1 VSESCTLIDGVSKA
15 VDHHMRLFLGEQ
27 YLRLQTPLHCAS
39 ENMDDA
45 SRGDIRKLK
54 QMTRELIKRETEVL
68 HHFMAFE

>member
-1 VSESCTLIDGVSKA
+1 
-15 VDHHMRLFLGEQ
+15 MRLFLGEQ